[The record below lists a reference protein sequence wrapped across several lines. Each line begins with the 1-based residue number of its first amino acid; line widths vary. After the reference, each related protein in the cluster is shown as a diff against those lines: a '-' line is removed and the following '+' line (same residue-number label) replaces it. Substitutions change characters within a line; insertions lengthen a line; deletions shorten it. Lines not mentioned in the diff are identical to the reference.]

1 MTASLT
7 PADALIIVD
16 VQNDFMP
23 GGSLPVPEGD
33 AIMPSVNRWIA
44 AAVAG
49 RAVVVASRDW
59 HPAGHSSFRDQGGP
73 WPPHCVQ
80 DTPGAQFHPG
90 LRLPRDFLL
99 VSKGDRRHLDQYSDF
114 QSTPLAGELRRRG
127 VRRVF
132 VCGLAQDVCVKAT
145 VLDALAHGFEAHV
158 VTSATRPLDPGSGRQ
173 AREEMLRAGAVLEEA
188 Q

>member
-1 MTASLT
+1 MTPRLT
-7 PADALIIVD
+7 AQDALIIVD

-33 AIMPSVNRWIA
+33 QVVPVANRWIE

-49 RAVVVASRDW
+49 GAVVVASRDW
-59 HPAGHSSFRDQGGP
+59 HPADHSSFRQQGGP

-99 VSKGDRRHLDQYSDF
+99 VSKGDSRHLDQYSDF

-145 VLDALAHGFEAHV
+145 VLDALAHGFETRV
-158 VTSATRPLDPGSGRQ
+158 VIAATRPLDPASGRQ
-173 AREEMLRAGAVLEEA
+173 AREEMLRAGALMEDEA
-188 Q
+188 